1 MERLKERR
9 DEFLEGKRE
18 LLLHFLPD
26 NDYFMKKEKRE
37 KRGIEKEKKMKE
49 EAVALA
55 LNAAHAD
62 NTTASDHSSSSIDDA
77 AKSIVALSGCESTLT
92 VNAAAGEEGDGD
104 AQAGVAHKS
113 VKTMESEGTS
123 SSSKS
128 VSWDQKSLADSQTQ
142 LSSVKGVIEGTED
155 EEDADADAGNEPV
168 ELQVSYAMRGVPL
181 VAQPPTL
188 IAELHEHQ
196 VQLLA
201 VMFILMTR
209 KRVN

>member
-26 NDYFMKKEKRE
+26 NDYFKKKEKRE

-55 LNAAHAD
+55 LNTAHAGNPLAID
-62 NTTASDHSSSSIDDA
+62 NSSSSIDDA
-77 AKSIVALSGCESTLT
+77 VRSIVGLSGYESTLI
-92 VNAAAGEEGDGD
+92 VNAGSGKDGEPHTDK
-104 AQAGVAHKS
+104 AHQS
-113 VKTMESEGTS
+113 VETTESRGTT

-128 VSWDQKSLADSQTQ
+128 VTWDHKFFVEAEAN
-142 LSSVKGVIEGTED
+142 SSKLNDVREGIED
-155 EEDADADAGNEPV
+155 EEDADSSTEPV

-196 VQLLA
+196 VNLQPRFFPSCEIA
-201 VMFILMTR
+201 SKVKVF
-209 KRVN
+209 